1 MSLLRAKTKNKS
13 TPEKVY
19 YKNSC
24 AKTPVRQLFFF
35 NRFFESNF
43 SDMPQHASNITD
55 INEFIN
61 PALGS
66 SQITIAET
74 RLVLENIDVTKASG
88 PDNISGRILK
98 ECAIEISPSLTK
110 PFNVSLSLGNVPE
123 SWKLANVSPIFMK
136 SDKENCSNYRPISLL
151 CIASKV
157 LESAVLNQLKSEILP
172 LITQFQH
179 GFLGG
184 RSTETQLLHVY
195 NYINSILDS
204 SGQADII
211 YLDFSKAFDSVPIIS
226 CCVNYDRS
234 VSMVPCASG
243 LAVTSLVVK
252 QRVVTDGEYSDWYN
266 VTSGVPQGAI
276 LGPVL
281 FLLYINDLPCCVSKN
296 TNVALFADDVKIYEE
311 INSLHVC
318 LLLHNDLTAL
328 DKLSKKW
335 KLNFSYDKCP
345 KSR

>member
-1 MSLLRAKTKNKS
+1 M
-13 TPEKVY
+13 
-19 YKNSC
+19 
-24 AKTPVRQLFFF
+24 LFQALCII
-35 NRFFESNF
+35 S
-43 SDMPQHASNITD
+43 
-55 INEFIN
+55 IN
-61 PALGS
+61 PTLGS
-66 SQITIAET
+66 SQITMAET
-74 RLVLENIDVTKASG
+74 RLVLENIDVTKASS

-98 ECAIEISPSLTK
+98 ECAIEISPSSTK

-123 SWKLANVSPIFMK
+123 SWKLANVSPIFK
-136 SDKENCSNYRPISLL
+136 KRDKENCSNYRPIFLL

-226 CCVNYDRS
+226 CCVNYDRL

-243 LAVTSLVVK
+243 LAVTPLVVK
-252 QRVVTDGEYSDWYN
+252 TACCHRWWIFRLAQCHIRSTTRSYIRSCPISPLHKWSPMLRVQKHQCHIIRRWCQN
-266 VTSGVPQGAI
+266 I
-276 LGPVL
+276 
-281 FLLYINDLPCCVSKN
+281 
-296 TNVALFADDVKIYEE
+296 
-311 INSLHVC
+311 
-318 LLLHNDLTAL
+318 
-328 DKLSKKW
+328 
-335 KLNFSYDKCP
+335 
-345 KSR
+345 